1 MAATEST
8 IASAE
13 VQSGVS
19 VIIERSPEQI
29 FAALTDVASH
39 TTWARGPEEI
49 LNVSENPARL
59 GTTWQQ
65 VVKMLGKRIA
75 ARMEVNAYEEK
86 RKFGF
91 GTDKPFPMDILFSL
105 TPVAGGTEVRI
116 TATGQP
122 ASIFGKVALPVM
134 AKGLE
139 RQMESDLYN
148 LKGILE
154 EPA

>member
-105 TPVAGGTEVRI
+105 TPVAGGTRGPVRLGPYGGRLSRAAAANVPKRLSGTGPTARWI
-116 TATGQP
+116 T
-122 ASIFGKVALPVM
+122 S
-134 AKGLE
+134 
-139 RQMESDLYN
+139 S
-148 LKGILE
+148 
-154 EPA
+154 